1 MADERDNLLYR
12 AKLAEQTERY
22 EDMVEIMKQI
32 SKFGVTL
39 KCEERNLLSVAYK
52 NVVGAKRSAWRF
64 TMSAE
69 QKAYAQSEERGAR
82 AREYRNVIA
91 KEVESV
97 CKDLLKLVDDYLLP
111 KDEEEKSVEKEEKS
125 ETTVKDENTV
135 FYLKMKGDYY
145 RYIAE
150 VVVDEAREDAVKKSK
165 LAYEEA
171 QVKAS
176 SLAST
181 NQVRLG
187 LALNF
192 SVFYYEIMNEQD
204 EACKLAKNAF
214 DEAIQQV
221 DTLNEA
227 SYKDTTLIMQLLR
240 DNLMLWTADPEPEE
254 DPKPKEA
261 EEEGEGEKDA

>member
-32 SKFGVTL
+32 SKCGVAL
-39 KCEERNLLSVAYK
+39 KSEERNLLSVAYK

-69 QKAYAQSEERGAR
+69 QKAYTQSEERGAR
-82 AREYRNVIA
+82 AREYRNLIA

-111 KDEEEKSVEKEEKS
+111 KDEEKKSDQ
-125 ETTVKDENTV
+125 TVDENTV

-150 VVVDEAREDAVKKSK
+150 VVVDEAREDAVEKSK

-171 QVKAS
+171 QEKAS
-176 SLAST
+176 PLPST

-204 EACKLAKNAF
+204 EACKLAKSAF